1 MEKHY
6 YQKEIE
12 TMPVEQL
19 KKLQS
24 EKLVKQVK
32 HVYDNVPYYRNL
44 MDQKGV
50 TPDDIKSIDDLHKL
64 PFLTKSDLRDAY
76 PYGLLAKPLKDC
88 VRIHSTS
95 GTTGRRVVAFYT
107 QNDIDLWEDCCARAI
122 VAAGGT
128 NEDVVQVAY
137 GYGLFTGGSGLHG
150 GSHKVGC
157 LTLPMSSGNTERQ
170 IQFMTDLNATI
181 LCCTPSYAAYLGESL
196 TEMGYTPDTIP
207 LKAGIF
213 GAEPWTEEM
222 RQNIQNTLGIKAY
235 DIYGLTE
242 TSGPGVSFEC
252 EEQTGMHINE
262 DHFLAEIIDPDT
274 GEVLPEGSK
283 GELVFTAL
291 DKEAFPLL
299 RYRTRDI
306 CILTR
311 EKCSCGRTFIK
322 MCKPMGRSDDM
333 MIIRGVN
340 VFPSQ
345 IETVLLNEGY
355 QPNYQIVLDRVN
367 NNDTFEVNVELNPEQ
382 FTDTVG
388 GITALEKSLAN
399 AMKTMLGINPTVHL
413 VAPKSITRSE
423 GKAVRV
429 IDKRKLHD

>member
-1 MEKHY
+1 MAGNY

-12 TMPVEQL
+12 TMPVEEI

-32 HVYDNVPYYRNL
+32 HVYENVEYYRNL
-44 MDQKGV
+44 MDEKGV
-50 TPDDIKSIDDLHKL
+50 KPEDIKGIEDLHKL
-64 PFLTKSDLRDAY
+64 PFLTKADLRDAY
-76 PYGLLAKPLKDC
+76 PYGLLAKPLNEC

-107 QNDIDLWEDCCARAI
+107 QKDIDLWEECCARAI
-122 VAAGGT
+122 MAAGGT
-128 NEDVVQVAY
+128 NEDVCQVAY
-137 GYGLFTGGSGLHG
+137 GYGLFTGGSGLNG
-150 GSHKVGC
+150 GSHRVGC

-170 IQFMTDLNATI
+170 IQFMMDLKSTI
-181 LCCTPSYAAYLGESL
+181 LCCTPSYAAYIGESL
-196 TEMGYTPDTIP
+196 KEQGYKPEDIP

-222 RQNIQNTLGIKAY
+222 RRGIEATLGIKAY

-252 EEQTGMHINE
+252 SEQTGMHINE

-274 GEVLPEGSK
+274 GEVLPEGEK

-306 CILTR
+306 CVLSR
-311 EKCSCGRTFIK
+311 KKCSCGRTLIK
-322 MCKPMGRSDDM
+322 MAKPMGRTDDM
-333 MIIRGVN
+333 LIIRGVN

-345 IETVLLNEGY
+345 IETVLLKEGY
-355 QPNYQIVLDRVN
+355 EPNYQIIVDRVN
-367 NNDTFEVNVELNPEQ
+367 NSDTFEVNVEMTADK
-382 FTDTVG
+382 FTDKVSE
-388 GITALEKSLAN
+388 ILAMEKSLAD
-399 AMKTMLGINPTVHL
+399 AMKIMLGINPKVHL
-413 VAPKSITRSE
+413 VAPKSIVRSE

-429 IDKRKLHD
+429 IDKRKLI